1 MKIYA
6 LRDRMLDYFL
16 NPFAAPAD
24 TDVLGSISNLV
35 NAGDMSGLAQ
45 APHHFEV
52 WRLGEVTVDGN
63 IVASKELLAEAHS
76 LIRPKAGKGELGP
89 RPNGGTPLPK
99 QEVSPR
105 PAESSPTQ
113 VS

>member
-6 LRDRMLDYFL
+6 LRDRMLNYFL

-24 TDVLGSISNLV
+24 TDVLGSVSNLV
-35 NAGDMSGLAQ
+35 NSGDMSGLAQ
-45 APHHFEV
+45 APHQFEI
-52 WRLGEVTVDGN
+52 WRLGEVTTDGN
-63 IVASKELLAEAHS
+63 ILAAKELLAECHA
-76 LIRPKAGKGELGP
+76 LIRPKPGEGEKGP
-89 RPNGGTPLPK
+89 RPNGTPLHR

-105 PAESSPTQ
+105 PAGSSPTQ